1 MPRAAGRGVHDREIL
16 RLAVPAF
23 GALVAEPLFLLADSA
38 IVGHLG
44 TPQLAGLGVAGS
56 LLATA
61 VSVCVFL
68 AYGTTAA
75 VARRVGAGDLRAAV
89 AQGIDGIWLAL
100 VIGLLLAVGLAV
112 GGGPLVA
119 AFGTGAD
126 ATPYALTYLRV
137 SLVGLPAMLVVLAA
151 TGVLRG
157 LQDTRTPLVVGDRR
171 CGRSTSS

>member
-1 MPRAAGRGVHDREIL
+1 
-16 RLAVPAF
+16 
-23 GALVAEPLFLLADSA
+23 
-38 IVGHLG
+38 
-44 TPQLAGLGVAGS
+44 VAGS

-68 AYGTTAA
+68 AYCTSGA

-119 AFGTGAD
+119 AFGSGAD
-126 ATPYALTYLRV
+126 VTPYALTYLHV
-137 SLVGLPAMLVVLAA
+137 SLAGLPAMLVVLAA

-157 LQDTRTPLVVGDRR
+157 LQDTRTPLVVAVAGAALNVALNLLLVYGLDMGIGGSALGTVIAQVGMAVASGVVVVRGARR
-171 CGRSTSS
+171 EG